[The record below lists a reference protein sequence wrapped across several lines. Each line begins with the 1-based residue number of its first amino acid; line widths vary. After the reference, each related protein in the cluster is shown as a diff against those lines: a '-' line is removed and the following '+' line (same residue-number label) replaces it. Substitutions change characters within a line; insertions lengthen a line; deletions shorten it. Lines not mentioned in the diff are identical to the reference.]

1 MKPQSILND
10 GRPVCCMKKANEGVD
25 RDAIDSS
32 GGSLIS
38 DNVARLRK

>member
-25 RDAIDSS
+25 RDA
-32 GGSLIS
+32 LIPR
-38 DNVARLRK
+38 AGR